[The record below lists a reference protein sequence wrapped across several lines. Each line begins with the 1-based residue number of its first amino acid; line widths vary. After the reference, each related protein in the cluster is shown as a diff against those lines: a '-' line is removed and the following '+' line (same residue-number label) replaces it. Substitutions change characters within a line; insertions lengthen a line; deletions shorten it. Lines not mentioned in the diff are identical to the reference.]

1 LQPLK
6 TMNRPLLS
14 AALIA
19 KNEENFIGECLNSLK
34 GVADEVVVVDTGST
48 DRTKDIARSA
58 SAQVYDYTWNGDF
71 SAARNRA
78 LEWSTGEWILYIDAD
93 ERVRANTGSNLR
105 AELSAP
111 SFAGHRVLLHPLKGH
126 TSYWSLRLF
135 RNDPS
140 IRFTGII
147 HESTWPSLQE
157 YCFRSGTGVGHS
169 RMVIDHEG
177 YEKNHDAKNARN
189 LPLLLKSLEE
199 EPERVYSWCH
209 LANIYMAMQKQEL
222 AEDAWRNALAVVRKK
237 GAQAPEDILPYLG
250 LIETGMNAGRNI
262 RPLFAEAVTRFPR
275 NVQLEWLEGGILMR
289 EGNFTGAIT
298 AFERLTARGRSGEID
313 HLAAYD
319 LRLFG
324 AFAHDAMGIC
334 HLRLGNYAESRR
346 CYELAAQQEPD
357 QLKYRVKRALCS
369 HLQLRETGA
378 RASC

>member
-1 LQPLK
+1 
-6 TMNRPLLS
+6 MSRPLLS

-19 KNEENFIGECLNSLK
+19 KNEENFIGVCLSSLQ

-58 SAQVYDYTWNGDF
+58 GAQVYDFAWDGDF

-78 LEWSTGEWILYIDAD
+78 LELSTGEWILYIDAD
-93 ERVRANTGSNLR
+93 ERVRANTGLDIV
-105 AELSAP
+105 AELSQPA
-111 SFAGHRVLLHPLKGH
+111 FAGHRVLLHPLKGH

-140 IRFTGII
+140 VRFTGII

-157 YCFRSGTGVGHS
+157 YCSRSGARVGHS

-189 LPLLLKSLEE
+189 LPLLLKALVE

-209 LANIYMAMQKQEL
+209 LANIYMAMQKQEF
-222 AEDAWRNALAVVRKK
+222 AEDAWGKALAVVRKK
-237 GAQAPEDILPYLG
+237 GPQAPEDILPYLG
-250 LIETGMNAGRNI
+250 LIETGMSAGRDI
-262 RPLFAEAVTRFPR
+262 RPLFAEAVSRFPR
-275 NVQLEWLEGGILMR
+275 NVQLEWLEGSILMG
-289 EGNFTGAIT
+289 ESNFTGAI
-298 AFERLTARGRSGEID
+298 AVFERLTLRGRAGQID
-313 HLAAYD
+313 HQAAYD

-324 AFAHDAMGIC
+324 AFAYDAMGAC
-334 HLRLGNYAESRR
+334 HFRLGNYAESRR
-346 CYELAAQQEPD
+346 CYEAAAQQEPD
-357 QLKYRVKRALCS
+357 QLKYRVKQALCS

-378 RASC
+378 HATS